1 MTRRPLLPLAILGA
15 LLLGGCAT
23 EGGARPKPV
32 HIPWPEA
39 GAPARLQGLTSD
51 LMAFQ
56 GASGHL
62 PQTLAQLD
70 RAGISTAGPYAVAG
84 FAYHPAG
91 LGVLEEDWRV
101 LAVDDRE
108 AGGGKVWCVV
118 VAPARRDDAPGLRTV
133 LVSLRD
139 LRAAAVAADS
149 AP

>member
-1 MTRRPLLPLAILGA
+1 MSRPLLPLAILGA

-32 HIPWPEA
+32 VVPWPEA
-39 GAPARLQGLTSD
+39 GAPSRLLGLSGD

-62 PQTLAQLD
+62 PMTLAQLD
-70 RAGISTAGPYAVAG
+70 RAGLSTAGPYATTG
-84 FAYHPAG
+84 IAYHPAG
-91 LGVLEEDWRV
+91 LGVLTDDWRV

-108 AGGGKVWCVV
+108 IGEKVWCVV
-118 VAPARRDDAPGLRTV
+118 VAPARRNDAPGVRTV
-133 LVSLRD
+133 LVPMRD
-139 LRAAAVAADS
+139 LRAAAVATDT